1 MSTFPDSTIQA
12 NGIALHYYR
21 TGGNKPPI
29 VLLHG
34 FTDNALCWTR
44 VAHVLE
50 PDYDVIMVDARGHGL
65 SEGPTTGFSTQLH
78 ADDITALIQELHLDQ
93 PFLLGHSMGA
103 FTASLVAA
111 QHPDLIRACLLEDPP
126 WLTRTS
132 PPLTQDKQS
141 QLQEPSA
148 HPWYKWVAELK
159 AQTREERIKM
169 GHRAAPTW
177 VDEELEPWADAKEQ
191 FDLNVFR
198 YNSPLPSWRTIVPN
212 ITCPILLITGD
223 AQKSAII
230 TPEVAQEA
238 SHLWKDGQSIHI
250 AGAGHSIHRD
260 QFAQYKDVITN
271 FLKYAS

>member
-1 MSTFPDSTIQA
+1 MSTFPNNTIHA

-34 FTDNALCWTR
+34 FTDNALCWTH
-44 VAHVLE
+44 VAHVLA

-65 SEGPTTGFSTQLH
+65 SEGPTTGFSTQLQ
-78 ADDITALIQELHLDQ
+78 ADDITALIQALHLDH

-103 FTASLVAA
+103 FTASLVSA
-111 QHPDLIRACLLEDPP
+111 QHPDLIRATLLEDPP
-126 WLTRTS
+126 WFTHTSS
-132 PPLTQDKQS
+132 PPAQNRQN

-148 HPWYKWVAELK
+148 HPWYKRVAELK

-169 GHRAAPTW
+169 GHRANPTW
-177 VDEELEPWADAKEQ
+177 IDEELEPWADAKEQ

-198 YNSPLPSWRTIVPN
+198 YNSPFPSWRAIIPV

-223 AQKSAII
+223 TEKGALI
-230 TPEVAQEA
+230 TPEVALEA
-238 SHLWKDGQSIHI
+238 SHLWKDGQLIRI
-250 AGAGHSIHRD
+250 AGASHNIRRD
-260 QFAQYKDVITN
+260 QFAHYRDVITT
-271 FLKYAS
+271 FLRNH

>member
-1 MSTFPDSTIQA
+1 MSTFPNNTIHA

-44 VAHVLE
+44 IAHVLA

-65 SEGPTTGFSTQLH
+65 SEGPTTGFSTQIQ
-78 ADDITALIQELHLDQ
+78 ANDITALIQALHLNH

-103 FTASLVAA
+103 STASLVSA
-111 QHPDLIRACLLEDPP
+111 QHPDLIRATLLEDPP
-126 WLTRTS
+126 WFTRTS
-132 PPLTQDKQS
+132 PPPDQNSQN

-148 HPWYKWVAELK
+148 HPWYKRVAELK

-169 GHRAAPTW
+169 GHRANPTW
-177 VDEELEPWADAKEQ
+177 IDEELEPWADAKEQ

-198 YNSPLPSWRTIVPN
+198 YNSPFPSWRTIIPM
-212 ITCPILLITGD
+212 ITCPILLITSDTEKG
-223 AQKSAII
+223 ALI

-238 SHLWKDGQSIHI
+238 SHLWKDGQLIRI
-250 AGAGHSIHRD
+250 AGAGHNIRRD
-260 QFAQYKDVITN
+260 QFAQYRDVITN
-271 FLKYAS
+271 FLKS